1 MPADPTARPPASGT
15 DDRVLR
21 ARGHRTRARLLDA
34 GAAVFAAKGF
44 HAARVDDIVRRAES
58 SHGTFYL
65 YFSSKEEL
73 FRQLVADVS
82 EEIEALIA
90 TLPQVSKGEKG
101 RAAMRTWLD
110 GFADLYERSG
120 AVIRTWTES
129 ELSTDPSGRQG
140 DDALGALVGGLLT
153 QVRIPKRTGLDPT
166 VAILA
171 LVTMCE
177 RLNYY
182 ATTNQVKASR
192 DELLDT
198 LVDIIDAAAFG

>member
-1 MPADPTARPPASGT
+1 MPADPPARPPASGT

-21 ARGHRTRARLLDA
+21 ARGHRTRIRLLEA
-34 GAAVFAAKGF
+34 GAAVFATKGF

-140 DDALGALVGGLLT
+140 NDALGALVGGLLS

-198 LVDIIDAAAFG
+198 LVEIIDAAAFG